1 MNRDFGVVIIA
12 RDEEN
17 NIGDCLA
24 SICSVGAA
32 PVSVVV
38 DSRTNDN
45 TAEIAR
51 KYTPL
56 IEVVSG
62 NRGKLRNVGYKKLNL
77 PYVVFVDADMRITP
91 GYFEALHRA
100 ITENKRLAFVGGAQ
114 KPLGCCLFG
123 AMDCE
128 YWNYRR
134 AIGAGGTIFRV
145 EALDDVGG
153 FRDDLNVGEDG
164 ELAQRLLGNGWQ
176 KKWVGTAAFGHYY
189 ASSTKTWYN
198 KMTHG
203 AAAGFQL
210 RGILRLLL
218 SPIIGMHAAWDRR
231 QPHMVWYVPLRSLAL
246 LVGAGIRREYTPFTE
261 IKRSNS

>member
-1 MNRDFGVVIIA
+1 MKRDFGVVIIA

-17 NIGDCLA
+17 NICECIA
-24 SICSVGAA
+24 NIRSSGAD
-32 PVSVVV
+32 PVVVVV
-38 DSRTNDN
+38 DSRTTDN
-45 TAEIAR
+45 TVEIAR
-51 KYTPL
+51 KYTSL
-56 IEVVSG
+56 IEVVNG
-62 NRGKLRNVGYKKLNL
+62 NRGKLRNAGYKMLNL
-77 PYVVFVDADMRITP
+77 PYVAFVDADMRITP

-100 ITENKRLAFVGGAQ
+100 ITENRRLAFVGGAQ
-114 KPLGCCLFG
+114 KPLGCCLLG

-128 YWNYRR
+128 YLNYRR
-134 AIGAGGTIFRV
+134 AIASGGAMYRV
-145 EALDDVGG
+145 EALDDAGG

-189 ASSTKTWYN
+189 AASVKTWYN

-203 AAAGFQL
+203 AAAGFRP
-210 RGILRLLL
+210 RGILRLLA

-246 LVGAGIRREYTPFTE
+246 LVGAGIRQEYTPFTE